1 MNVFELQ
8 ASISLQTQQF
18 VNAIRQ
24 AIENGNKLNDNLK
37 KMRQPTEDEQKQLDA
52 LKNRLEMSK
61 DATSKAADKVKELTE
76 KFNESAKETGLTSEE
91 TKKYAKELEDAEKQ
105 LERSQKSEERVTR
118 QLEELEHSLEE
129 TTDDVDELGDQS
141 EKSGD
146 KVSMFGEVLKAN
158 LASEAI
164 KAGLN
169 FTIEALKQIGSA
181 VGGFIKSSV
190 QEGMA
195 FDSAMSR
202 VSATMGMSMDQ
213 MLQQTGSVEL
223 AWGTFTG
230 NLRDFAKEMGANTAF
245 TATQAADALN
255 YMALA
260 GYDVQTSMTMLPN
273 VMSLAAAGG
282 FDLARASDMVTDTQT
297 AFGLSLG
304 RTSVMVDEMAKAAS
318 TGNTNVEQLGD
329 AFLTVGGLA
338 KELNGGFVTLKDGT
352 QKEVD
357 GLQELEIALVGMA
370 NAGIKGS
377 EAGTHMRN
385 MLTKLS
391 GPTDE
396 GTLLLESMG
405 VAVFDT
411 EGKMRSLSD
420 IFGELNESMGKMTQ
434 QEKIQAIT
442 KLFNARDLS
451 SAEALLGAIDQD
463 WDRIGE
469 SILNA
474 SYNFSEVNE
483 ALKNSGVQWEKYEET
498 AWMANGGIAELTD
511 QIKYNLADQQLS
523 VEETADFIASEYDL
537 AAQDA
542 IAAVQAVN
550 DTLNAKSSAN
560 SMAEE
565 QLNNLSG
572 AITYFESALSGA
584 KLAIS
589 DGISPELTAFVRL
602 GTQQLTE
609 LTNVFNKEGISG
621 VIDKMPDIFNQWI
634 DAITDFVSNMAE
646 KIDISKVLTS
656 IAKALTTIIG
666 QIPGIIKNVIPQL
679 LAGAIEAAD
688 IIVNGF
694 FDTINELFT
703 PQNMTGF
710 FTSLLDIIGKLGEF
724 IGKNVGGLIDAAVAI
739 VDALAESFD
748 SPEVVTKIFD
758 TAASLVRSLVDGLTG
773 GNHLQKLLD
782 AALNIT
788 LMMQKVFM
796 EPNVIES
803 VTEAAAIIVSELA
816 KGILQ
821 ALPQIAN
828 SLAGFAKNVVDYII
842 SYDWSAAADGFVSGF
857 MAGFDLMD
865 WSFLDDVEQKWVD
878 FWDSIVNYW
887 RPVYDKWVGFWEGF
901 GEYLYDAIHKIIKSI
916 ANFFSEI
923 WNNYLDFWGNIG
935 GKLYDEIENIAAK
948 LDQWWSDIATKTANM
963 VSDVLAWF
971 QNIPDKLSQMAS
983 DAWKWGSDMLQNF
996 ISGIRSKLPDLSS
1009 IVSSGVAGKIA
1020 NLIGHSHP
1028 KEGPLAK
1035 DYTWMPDMMQLFA
1048 DGIRDNA
1055 GKVEDEITSLAES
1068 MRPDL
1073 DYTATVSAGY
1083 GSVSP
1088 YSAYTG
1094 ASAAGVSPSIETI
1107 VSLLNGILVATQAG
1121 HYVSVSDI
1129 DTSLGRRQAAEI
1141 RRGI

>member
-8 ASISLQTQQF
+8 ATISLQTQQF
-18 VNAIRQ
+18 VNAIKE
-24 AIENGNKLNDNLK
+24 AIQNGNKLSDNMK

-61 DATSKAADKVKELTE
+61 DEVSKCSDKVKELTE

-146 KVSMFGEVLKAN
+146 KVSMFGDVLKAN

-202 VSATMGMSMDQ
+202 VSATMGMTMDQ
-213 MLQQTGSVEL
+213 MLEQTGSVEL

-260 GYDVQTSMTMLPN
+260 GYDAQTSMTMLPN
-273 VMSLAAAGG
+273 VMNLAAAGG

-297 AFGLSLG
+297 AFGLTLE
-304 RTSVMVDEMAKAAS
+304 RTSQMVNEMAKAAS

-352 QKEVD
+352 QAEVD

-396 GTLLLESMG
+396 GTLLLENMG

-420 IFGELNESMGKMTQ
+420 IFGELNTAMGQMTQ
-434 QEKIQAIT
+434 QDKIQAIT

-451 SAEALLGAIDQD
+451 SAEALLGAIEQD

-474 SYNFSEVNE
+474 DGS
-483 ALKNSGVQWEKYEET
+483 
-498 AWMANGGIAELTD
+498 
-511 QIKYNLADQQLS
+511 
-523 VEETADFIASEYDL
+523 AS
-537 AAQDA
+537 A
-542 IAAVQAVN
+542 
-550 DTLNAKSSAN
+550 
-560 SMAEE
+560 MAEE

-589 DGISPELTAFVRL
+589 DGISPELTAFVKL
-602 GTQQLTE
+602 GTKQLTD
-609 LTNVFNKEGISG
+609 LTNTFNKEGISG
-621 VIDKMPDIFNQWI
+621 VIDKLPDIFNQWVE
-634 DAITDFVSNMAE
+634 AITDFVSNMAE

-656 IAKALTTIIG
+656 IARALTTITG

-679 LAGAIEAAD
+679 LEGAIEAAD

-703 PQNMTGF
+703 PQSMTGF
-710 FTSLLDIIGKLGEF
+710 FTSLLDIIGKLGDF
-724 IGKNVGGLIDAAVAI
+724 IGSNVGGLIDTAVAI
-739 VDALAESFD
+739 IDALTESFY
-748 SPEVVTKIFD
+748 SPEVVSKIFE

-796 EPNVIES
+796 EPKVIKS
-803 VTEAAAIIVSELA
+803 ITEAAAIIVSELA

-828 SLAGFAKNVVDYII
+828 SLAGFAKNVVDYILN
-842 SYDWSAAADGFVSGF
+842 YDWSAAADGFVSGF
-857 MAGFDLMD
+857 MAGFDSMD
-865 WSFLDDVEQKWVD
+865 WSFLDDVSQKWVE
-878 FWDSIVNYW
+878 FWDGVVKYWEPAYNKISEIVRNVGNSI
-887 RPVYDKWVGFWEGF
+887 
-901 GEYLYDAIHKIIKSI
+901 S
-916 ANFFSEI
+916 NFFGNISNKISEFLQPAVDSVTEI
-923 WNNYLDFWGNIG
+923 WNGFMDIFSPLLESFGYLFETIFTGVQVFVGRAWDKIKDDATEKWNEITDFMNPVLEQIQTNISNTWENVSNIFTTVLERIKGFVTNAWESITSSVDTTLAPVKDGISNIWDNIVTSATNWG
-935 GKLYDEIENIAAK
+935 K
-948 LDQWWSDIATKTANM
+948 
-963 VSDVLAWF
+963 
-971 QNIPDKLSQMAS
+971 
-983 DAWKWGSDMLQNF
+983 DMLDNF
-996 ISGIRSKLPDLSS
+996 ISGIKSRVAA
-1009 IVSSGVAGKIA
+1009 VSSAVTNVADTIRRI
-1020 NLIGHSHP
+1020 IGFSEP
-1028 KEGPLAK
+1028 KEGPLSNFHTYA
-1035 DYTWMPDMMQLFA
+1035 PDMMNLFA
-1048 DGIRDNA
+1048 DGIRANA
-1055 GKVEDEITSLAES
+1055 GKVESEITSLAES

-1073 DYTATVSAGY
+1073 DYTATVSTGY

-1094 ASAAGVSPSIETI
+1094 TTGAGTSPSLETI
-1107 VSLLNGILVATQAG
+1107 VSLLNGILVATQEG